1 LAKGLG
7 YARGLPDRRILDQ
20 RIAARMKLCT
30 DWRWNS
36 RKPSSKYPKAK
47 VLSCQFGEGA
57 AITVLRLASRRNI
70 GWVHL
75 PRIVLADC
83 AWRRERNRTMNA
95 GSVLLS
101 SIVVGLAAA
110 VAGLTAAHADQ
121 GDLVPKTALNG
132 PTLKFDWP
140 AIEVGI
146 GSYEEGPTGVTIVRF
161 PKRASVVVDVRGG
174 SPGTV
179 NTDGLRLGY
188 GFPFTDAIV
197 FSGGSGYGEEAVTAV
212 MTGLKDSARSG
223 QVAVASGAVINDFG
237 PRRLNDIYPDK
248 RLAQAALRDLR
259 PGVFPLGAQGAGRM
273 AMQGGYFGCDAHAG
287 QGAAYRQIGNVKIV
301 AFTVVNSSGVLTD
314 RDGRLVVC
322 NKAKSWE
329 TLTRTA
335 DLLQN
340 LPASIG
346 TGWKFA
352 AAETDEGL
360 TKNTVLSLIVT
371 NQKLDYASL
380 QRLAVQVHTS
390 MARGIQPF
398 QTQFNGDT
406 LFAASTQEVENKDLS
421 PTNLTTVA
429 GEVMWD
435 ALLASVPAESVS
447 MVPTTPVTVA
457 PDALASFVG
466 KYRFGVPPDPVSTQ
480 PRTGQEFG
488 GLGVELAIE
497 DGSVKVLAAYDD
509 TPAARAGLI
518 PGDVIS
524 RLDGQPLQGLAIN
537 QVLERMRGPVNSE
550 VRLTIVRSG
559 RDGAT
564 EIALTRAIIQLP
576 LSQLEVRVVGGKLMV
591 ESTGALPVFEFG
603 RRRPIAVQPM
613 ADAEFYVEGR
623 YHTRIAFTKDPT
635 TGKVSGA
642 VLNPG
647 RWQQKGVKV
656 G

>member
-1 LAKGLG
+1 
-7 YARGLPDRRILDQ
+7 
-20 RIAARMKLCT
+20 
-30 DWRWNS
+30 
-36 RKPSSKYPKAK
+36 
-47 VLSCQFGEGA
+47 
-57 AITVLRLASRRNI
+57 
-70 GWVHL
+70 
-75 PRIVLADC
+75 
-83 AWRRERNRTMNA
+83 MNV

-101 SIVVGLAAA
+101 SVVGLAAA
-110 VAGLTAAHADQ
+110 VAGTTAAHADQ
-121 GDLVPKTALNG
+121 GNLVLNTALNG

-140 AIEVGI
+140 AIEIGI
-146 GSYEEGPTGVTIVRF
+146 GSYEEGPTGVTIIRF
-161 PKRASVVVDVRGG
+161 PKRASVAVDVRGG

-197 FSGGSGYGEEAVTAV
+197 FAGGSGYGEEAVTAV
-212 MTGLKDSARSG
+212 MTGLKDSTRSG
-223 QVAVASGAVINDFG
+223 QVAVTSGAVINDFG

-248 RLAQAALRDLR
+248 RLAQAALQDVRA
-259 PGVFPLGAQGAGRM
+259 GVFPLGAQGAGRM

-287 QGAAYRQIGNVKIV
+287 QGAAFRQIGNVKIA
-301 AFTVVNSSGVLTD
+301 AFTVVNSSGALTD
-314 RDGRLVVC
+314 RGGRLVSC

-346 TGWKFA
+346 TDWKFA
-352 AAETDEGL
+352 AADTDGGL

-406 LFAASTQEVENKDLS
+406 LFAASTQEVENRDLS

-447 MVPTTPVTVA
+447 MAPTTPVTVA
-457 PDALASFVG
+457 PDALAPFVG
-466 KYRFGVPPDPVSTQ
+466 KYRFGVPPDPVST

-518 PGDVIS
+518 PGDVVS
-524 RLDGQPLQGLAIN
+524 HLDGQPLQGLAIN

-559 RDGAT
+559 RGGAT
-564 EIALTRAIIQLP
+564 DIALTRAIIQLP
-576 LSQLEVRVVGGKLMV
+576 PSQLEVRVVGGKLMV
-591 ESTGALPVFEFG
+591 ESTGALPVFEFA
-603 RRRPIAVQPM
+603 RRRPVAVQPM
-613 ADAEFYVEGR
+613 SDAEFYVEGR

-647 RWQQKGVKV
+647 RWQQKGVKA

>member
-1 LAKGLG
+1 MNTGNV
-7 YARGLPDRRILDQ
+7 
-20 RIAARMKLCT
+20 
-30 DWRWNS
+30 W
-36 RKPSSKYPKAK
+36 
-47 VLSCQFGEGA
+47 LSN
-57 AITVLRLASRRNI
+57 L
-70 GWVHL
+70 
-75 PRIVLADC
+75 
-83 AWRRERNRTMNA
+83 
-95 GSVLLS
+95 
-101 SIVVGLAAA
+101 VGLAAA
-110 VAGLTAAHADQ
+110 VAGTMAAYADQ
-121 GDLVPKTALNG
+121 NDLVPNTALNG

-140 AIEVGI
+140 AIEVGV
-146 GSYEEGPTGVTIVRF
+146 GSYEEGPTGVTIVHF
-161 PKRASVVVDVRGG
+161 PKRASVAVDVRGG

-212 MTGLKDSARSG
+212 MTGLKDTVGSG

-237 PRRLNDIYPDK
+237 ARRLNNIYPDK
-248 RLAQAALRDLR
+248 RLAQAALQDVRA
-259 PGVFPLGAQGAGRM
+259 GVFPLGAQGAGRM
-273 AMQGGYFGCDAHAG
+273 AMQGGYFGCDAHSG
-287 QGAAYRQIGNVKIV
+287 QGAAFRQIGNVKIA
-301 AFTVVNSSGVLTD
+301 AFTVVNSSGALTD
-314 RDGRLVVC
+314 RNGRLVSC

-329 TLTRTA
+329 TLTRTS

-346 TGWKFA
+346 ADWKFA
-352 AAETDEGL
+352 PAETDGGL

-398 QTQFNGDT
+398 QTQYNGDS

-435 ALLASVPAESVS
+435 ALLASVPADSVS
-447 MVPTTPVTVA
+447 TSPPTSVTAA
-457 PDALASFVG
+457 PEVLASFVG
-466 KYRFGVPPDPVSTQ
+466 KYRFGAPPAPTGAQ
-480 PRTGQEFG
+480 PAAGQEFG
-488 GLGVELAIE
+488 GVGAELAIE
-497 DGSVKVLAAYDD
+497 DGRVKVLAAYDD

-524 RLDGQPLQGLAIN
+524 HLDGQSLQGLAIN
-537 QVLERMRGPVNSE
+537 LVTERMRGPVNSE
-550 VRLTIVRSG
+550 VRLTIVRNG
-559 RDGAT
+559 KDGT
-564 EIALTRAIIQLP
+564 TDIALKRALIQVP
-576 LSQLEVRVVGGKLMV
+576 PSQLEVRIEGGKLMV
-591 ESTGALPVFEFG
+591 EATGALPVFEFA
-603 RRRPIAVQPM
+603 RRRPVAVQPM

-635 TGKVSGA
+635 TGKISGA

-647 RWQQKGVKV
+647 RWEQKGIKIS
-656 G
+656 